1 MSDIPPI
8 ARVDVVR
15 EVLHGV
21 TLDDPYR
28 WMEAGGEEFDHW
40 LDGQARH
47 AREHLDGLPG
57 REELLAR
64 IRELGGA
71 LAQYASFV
79 PAGERLFCLAHEP
92 GARVPVLTVR
102 EPGGATRTVF
112 DPGTLPGGADH
123 AIDWFVP
130 SPDGRHVACA
140 VSPSRS
146 EDGSLHVI
154 DTRSGAVLET
164 IPPTVRFAF
173 VSWPDTGSFVY
184 HRFDGPPRRR
194 RLDSRS
200 FLHRLGDD
208 PARDQVVLARGLNPR
223 IELTPHDRPFLV
235 LPPHGA
241 YMLALVSHSALG
253 PQTSEQ
259 LSDCSL
265 YVAPRAGLADPAACP
280 WRKVAGVEDGVTAY
294 ATGHDTLYLVSQRD
308 APRSRVLAVPLS
320 GLLSVPLSGP
330 LAAPD
335 LSRAEVVVPESERV
349 VEAVLVAGDRLLVR
363 DLDGGVH
370 RIRQVPLS
378 GGTPADVPLP
388 VEGAVWEWAAHPHRP
403 EALLLISGWT
413 DAPRL
418 YRYDGGTLEAAGPA
432 PGTPAGFGEVRAR
445 VLRVPARDG
454 TPIPLTVVHHKDLRL
469 DGNNPALITG
479 YGSHGIADLPW
490 FRAEMLAWYERGGV
504 FAMAHLRGGGA
515 HGRQWHEAGRGPRK
529 ETTITDFIDC
539 AEQLVALGY
548 TRPGLLAGEGVS
560 SGGIPVGGAL
570 VRRPDFWAAMVLQVP
585 TVNTTRF
592 EFTDNGPIN
601 VPELGSVATE
611 DGLRGLLA
619 ADAFLRVE
627 DGVPYPAVLLTAG
640 RRDARVPPWQPA
652 KLAARLQAATSSG
665 RPVLMRVE
673 EHGWHGAGSTR
684 DQEQALL
691 ADVLA
696 FILHASDGS

>member
-15 EVLHGV
+15 DVLHGV

-64 IRELGGA
+64 IRELGA
-71 LAQYASFV
+71 AHAQYASFT
-79 PAGERLFCLAHEP
+79 PAAERLFYLAREP
-92 GARVPVLTVR
+92 AARVPVLMVR
-102 EPGGATRTVF
+102 EPDGATRTVF
-112 DPGTLPGGADH
+112 DPGILPGEAHH

-140 VSPSRS
+140 VSASGS
-146 EDGSLHVI
+146 EEGTIQVVDAG
-154 DTRSGAVLET
+154 SGAVLEA
-164 IPPTVRFAF
+164 IPPTARFAF
-173 VSWPDTGSFVY
+173 VSWPDTGSFVH
-184 HRFDGPPRRR
+184 HRFDAASDAPPERR

-223 IELTPHDRPFLV
+223 IELAPRDRPFLV
-235 LPPHGA
+235 VPPHGA
-241 YMLALVSHSALG
+241 WMLALVSHSALG

-265 YVAPRAGLADPAACP
+265 YVAPRAGLADPATCP
-280 WRKVAGVEDGVTAY
+280 WRKVAGVDDGVTAF
-294 ATGHDTLYLVSQRD
+294 AIGHDTLYLVSQRD
-308 APRSRVLAVPLS
+308 APRCRVLAV
-320 GLLSVPLSGP
+320 P

-335 LSRAEVVVPESERV
+335 LSQARVVVPESERV
-349 VEAVLVAGDRLLVR
+349 VQAVLVAGDRLLVR

-370 RIRQVPLS
+370 RIREVPLS
-378 GGTPADVPLP
+378 GGEPADVPLP
-388 VEGAVWEWAAHPHRP
+388 VEGAVWEWAAHPERP

-418 YRYDGGTLEAAGPA
+418 YRYDGDTLEATGPA
-432 PGTPAGFGEVRAR
+432 PRTPAGFGEVCAR

-454 TPIPLTVVHHKDLRL
+454 TQIPLTVVHRKDLRL
-469 DGNNPALITG
+469 DGNNPALLTG
-479 YGSHGIADLPW
+479 YGSHGVADLPW
-490 FRAEMLAWYERGGV
+490 FRPEMLAWYERGGV

-515 HGRQWHEAGRGPRK
+515 YGRQWHEAGRGPRK
-529 ETTITDFIDC
+529 ETTITDFVDC
-539 AEQLVALGY
+539 AEQLLALGY

-560 SGGIPVGGAL
+560 AGGIPAGGAL
-570 VRRPDFWAAMVLQVP
+570 VRRPELWAAMVLQVP
-585 TVNTTRF
+585 TVNTTRT
-592 EFTDNGPIN
+592 EFTENGPIN
-601 VPELGSVATE
+601 VPEFGSVATE
-611 DGLRGLLA
+611 EGLRGLLA
-619 ADAFLRVE
+619 ADACLRVE

-652 KLAARLQAATSSG
+652 KLAARLQAASSSG
-665 RPVLMRVE
+665 LPVLLRVE
-673 EHGWHGAGSTR
+673 EHGFHGAGATR
-684 DQEQALL
+684 EQDHALL

-696 FILHASDGS
+696 FLLHAATPATGGGATG